1 MYSQFLSRY
10 ILGGIV
16 SLGFCTTVAHAE
28 LIHRYSFKDG
38 SLKDSVGKVDASLKG
53 DAKVVDG
60 KVVLVNG
67 EKTSDDAKLSYIE
80 FASPV
85 IPKTGS
91 ASLAIWIQGKEN
103 ATFARVLD
111 IGASEGGTGI
121 AFIYLVQRHEDD
133 QSRAAITAADT
144 GSKTYTTNS
153 RLDDDKPH
161 LAVLIIDGTAKKL
174 RYYVDGKEAAAED
187 LGDNT
192 LDKVDPKHN
201 WIGRS
206 GFDADPGLSAT
217 IDEFRVYDH
226 ALTKEEVEALQKAG
240 PEVVPTTGPT
250 TVPAK

>member
-1 MYSQFLSRY
+1 MSIRSFFSR
-10 ILGGIV
+10 ILLGAIAVGSV
-16 SLGFCTTVAHAE
+16 SSVTNAG

-38 SLKDSVGKVDASLKG
+38 SVKDSVGKVDASLKG

-67 EKTSDDAKLSYIE
+67 DKTSDDAKLSYIE
-80 FASPV
+80 FASPI
-85 IPKTGS
+85 IPKSGS

-103 ATFARVLD
+103 ATFARVID

-161 LAVLIIDGTAKKL
+161 LAVLVIDGTAKKL

-226 ALTKEEVEALQKAG
+226 ALTKEEVESLQKAG
-240 PEVVPTTGPT
+240 PEAVPTTAPT
-250 TVPAK
+250 TAPAK